1 MDGYFTF
8 QKTDHQFSLMGLDEI
23 NEQNNAVIK
32 GMGGATSSLN
42 KVDESSLAR
51 WGLCIHELAST
62 VSEYEFEEHN
72 MNSPHEA

>member
-23 NEQNNAVIK
+23 NEQNDAVIK

-62 VSEYEFEEHN
+62 VSEYEFEENN

>member
-8 QKTDHQFSLMGLDEI
+8 QKTDHQFSLMGLDQI
-23 NEQNNAVIK
+23 NEQNNGVIK

-62 VSEYEFEEHN
+62 VSEYEFEEN
-72 MNSPHEA
+72 NRNSPHEA